1 MHTCF
6 ISHMPVLV
14 LVLVS
19 RELISVLVL
28 ALVVVLLQL
37 VLTTT
42 LAQTIAEKQ
51 ATLERTI
58 REKTA
63 VEKELDKLYAEGVGS
78 AEQLQDT
85 STSPSLVDQL
95 TGRLE
100 TVERQRDDAINKRD
114 SLLNQISRNDLLY
127 ATVPLAGAD
136 LRSGHLCSG
145 RRSPCHMVLGGP

>member
-1 MHTCF
+1 M
-6 ISHMPVLV
+6 
-14 LVLVS
+14 
-19 RELISVLVL
+19 
-28 ALVVVLLQL
+28 
-37 VLTTT
+37 TTT

-78 AEQLQDT
+78 VEQLQDT